1 MKTPTTAGP
10 RPAAREAAMDSGF
23 LSQTMSSFTFSSDAA
38 VNTVVDAQECRAT
51 NILAGDVPPSD
62 FCLSFP

>member
-1 MKTPTTAGP
+1 
-10 RPAAREAAMDSGF
+10 
-23 LSQTMSSFTFSSDAA
+23 MSSFTFSSDAA